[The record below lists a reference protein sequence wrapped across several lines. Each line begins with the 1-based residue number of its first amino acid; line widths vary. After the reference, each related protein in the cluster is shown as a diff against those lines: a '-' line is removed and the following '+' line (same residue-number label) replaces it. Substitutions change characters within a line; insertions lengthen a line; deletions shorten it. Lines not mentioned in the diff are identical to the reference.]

1 MSTPLVDSTRIE
13 TEKVT
18 FAVNRHLPDVMARSA
33 VSLDC
38 LRDDMLREMVY
49 ALRYEVLGVA
59 LDERVVKYPADWWQA
74 FRARWFP
81 AWWLR
86 RRPVRNTEIRMTL
99 KALYPQLPI
108 DQKPVY
114 HVDIG
119 PPVAG

>member
-1 MSTPLVDSTRIE
+1 MDSTRIE